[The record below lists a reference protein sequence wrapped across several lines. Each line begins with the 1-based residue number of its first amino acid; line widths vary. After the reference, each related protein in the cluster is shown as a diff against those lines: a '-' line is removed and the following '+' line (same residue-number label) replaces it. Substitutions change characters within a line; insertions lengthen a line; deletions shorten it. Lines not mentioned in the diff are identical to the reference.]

1 MAGPLCQCSALL
13 GVATKPQGGAQA
25 QSCGWTSH
33 YLRQG
38 SAASLCLCSLL
49 AGQWAPYLARL
60 DNTGSINAWSTDR
73 SNAWIQVRGALC
85 LEAPLGPLQGR
96 AHAEG
101 LMDGQCLPS
110 YILLFPLPSEGEHY
124 DPNGSCSGQVAAG
137 LTPYPSSVQQWSLM
151 VQLQHWIVQKSP
163 KDQGGIAHLSKQLSL
178 AHSQLSADLH
188 PYEQLF

>member
-1 MAGPLCQCSALL
+1 MAGPLCQCSAIR
-13 GVATKPQGGAQA
+13 GMATKPQGGAQA
-25 QSCGWTSH
+25 QSRGWISH
-33 YLRQG
+33 YFRQHQG
-38 SAASLCLCSLL
+38 PAAPLCLCSLL

-85 LEAPLGPLQGR
+85 LQAPLGALQGH

-110 YILLFPLPSEGEHY
+110 YTLLFPLPSEGEHY

-137 LTPYPSSVQQWSLM
+137 LTPIP
-151 VQLQHWIVQKSP
+151 I
-163 KDQGGIAHLSKQLSL
+163 
-178 AHSQLSADLH
+178 LSAAAESLDGAAAALDCAKI
-188 PYEQLF
+188 PQRPRRNSSPLQAGLLCSLLAVS